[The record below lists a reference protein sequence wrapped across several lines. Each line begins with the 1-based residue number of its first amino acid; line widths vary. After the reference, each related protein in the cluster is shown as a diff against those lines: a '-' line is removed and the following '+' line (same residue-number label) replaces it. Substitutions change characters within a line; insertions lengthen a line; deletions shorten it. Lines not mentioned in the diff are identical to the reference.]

1 MNAYGPQCLQDLN
14 YRMSEEQ
21 LDRLHPVLNDTLL
34 GHERAEREFLS
45 AYTGGRMHHA
55 WLITGPKGVGKATL
69 AYRIAKFLLSQ
80 SIKDDGPSL
89 FGDALETLEPDS
101 LDSVPDSDTIQRIK
115 SMAHGGLL
123 TVARSEDPKKKT
135 LRKMIVIDDVRKA
148 HSFFN
153 RTSAEGG
160 WRVVIVD
167 AADEMNRNSANALLK
182 ILEEPPKHSILLL
195 VAHAPGKLLPTI
207 RSRCRQ
213 LKLTPMA
220 DDSVRAVLAM
230 KYPEMDVAQLE
241 KLSILAEGSPGKAI
255 RLAEE
260 NGLPLYDRMIDI
272 LHTMPRVNT
281 PQVHKLAGDLGAVKA
296 DASYRLFMEYLSG
309 WLERLV
315 RFSAS
320 GDTPYFVHAREEA
333 LFQRLAA
340 TCRVDRWIEVWEKM
354 HKLEIRAE
362 TLNMDRKQL
371 LVSLLFSISQAAQ
384 G

>member
-1 MNAYGPQCLQDLN
+1 MNAYGPRYRQDLN
-14 YRMSEEQ
+14 YRMSEDQ

-80 SIKDDGPSL
+80 STKDAGPSL

-213 LKLTPMA
+213 LKLTPMPL
-220 DDSVRAVLAM
+220 DSVRAVLAM
-230 KYPEMDVAQLE
+230 KYPEMDVVQLE

-272 LHTMPRVNT
+272 LQTMPKVNT
-281 PQVHKLAGDLGAVKA
+281 PQVHKLAGELGSVKA

-320 GDTPYFVHAREEA
+320 GDTPYFIHAREEA